1 MARPVHAS
9 LSLLLVVVALFAAAE
24 VAAQGSCSA
33 SSPCP
38 ATTDCCSQ
46 FDFCGTGDEYCG
58 TGCKSGPCTGTPTPT
73 PPSPPGGA
81 GWSSF
86 FTESDFNNWFPN
98 RNSFYTFQAFS
109 DATSAYPAF
118 GTSGSADDQKRE
130 IAAFFGNVQ
139 QESGGLQFVN
149 ENNPQ
154 SDYCQADNTQYPCAA
169 GKSYYGRGPIQL
181 SWNYNYGACGDALG
195 LNLLADPDQVAQNGD
210 TAFKTALWFWMTSG
224 CHDAILRNSFASTN
238 RIINGIE
245 CGHGF
250 DQRVENRVNAYVGFC
265 QTLQVDPGTDLRC

>member
-1 MARPVHAS
+1 MAV
-9 LSLLLVVVALFAAAE
+9 LLVVALVAVAQ
-24 VAAQGSCSA
+24 VAAQGECSA

-38 ATTDCCSQ
+38 DTSNCCSQ
-46 FDFCGTGDEYCG
+46 YGYCGTGDAYCG
-58 TGCKSGPCTGTPTPT
+58 TGCINGPCTGTPT

-86 FTESDFNNWFPN
+86 FTEADFNSWFPS
-98 RNSFYTFQAFS
+98 RNAFYTYQAFT
-109 DATSAYPAF
+109 DATATYSTF
-118 GTSGSADDQKRE
+118 GTSGSTDDQKRE

-139 QESGGLQFVN
+139 QESGGLQYIN
-149 ENNPQ
+149 EIDPPMN
-154 SDYCQADNTQYPCAA
+154 YCQADNTQYPCAP

-181 SWNYNYGACGDALG
+181 SWNYNYGACGDALN
-195 LNLLADPDQVAQNGD
+195 LDLLANPDQVSQNSG

-224 CHDAILRNSFASTN
+224 CHGAILGSPPSFASTN
-238 RIINGIE
+238 RIINSIE

-265 QTLQVDPGTDLRC
+265 QSLGVDPGTDLRC